1 MCLRKKGGLNVGK
14 NSRLELIKQLEQ
26 LSKENEKLKERV
38 QKLEKQKSDEKPTTT
53 QKLLFATALMN
64 FLKILYE
71 ILDKFF

>member
-1 MCLRKKGGLNVGK
+1 MSK
-14 NSRLELIKQLEQ
+14 NGRLELIKQIEQ

-38 QKLEKQKSDEKPTTT
+38 QKLEKQKSDEKSTT

-71 ILDKFF
+71 LLDKFL